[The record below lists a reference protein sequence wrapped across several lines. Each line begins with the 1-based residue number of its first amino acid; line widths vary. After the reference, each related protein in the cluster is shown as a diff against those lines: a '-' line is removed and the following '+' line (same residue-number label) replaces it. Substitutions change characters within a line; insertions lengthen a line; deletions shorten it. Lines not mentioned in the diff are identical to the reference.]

1 MSAVLS
7 SHCTPAFK
15 LQFKHYDQSKV
26 LLKRNQI
33 FFNLRKKLVFYGN
46 TIGKS
51 YVNEQK
57 LLKVRSEK
65 LRKKAKFVDFYA

>member
-1 MSAVLS
+1 MISQRS
-7 SHCTPAFK
+7 YSNEIKF
-15 LQFKHYDQSKV
+15 
-26 LLKRNQI
+26 

-57 LLKVRSEK
+57 LLKVQSEK